1 MSKEN
6 SIKIVG
12 DMVNKN
18 LPHILTGLGVVG
30 VVATGVSAAK
40 AAPKAKEKV
49 DALDNPSKWEAAC
62 AAAPYYI
69 PTVLIGG
76 VSIACII
83 GADRVSTGR
92 YLALASSYAVLQKQ
106 LPDETK
112 NGVKKALGFKV
123 DEEEANKDKS
133 EKDVENK
140 TETKDIHYNETSKYK
155 CIDKHT
161 GTTFEAS
168 INQITT
174 AAFAVVDEIARLG
187 NSSMGTFYATLGY
200 DKFAEFDVFENMRF
214 GVDYATKS
222 FNYDYTVDLDDDGK
236 PYITL
241 DYDYSCCN
249 L

>member
-12 DMVNKN
+12 DMVNRN

-123 DEEEANKDKS
+123 DEESDDAEAK
-133 EKDVENK
+133 ENGDAGK
-140 TETKDIHYNETSKYK
+140 VLGDTTSKYK

-161 GTTFEAS
+161 GMEFEAS
-168 INQITT
+168 VAQLT
-174 AAFAVVDEIARLG
+174 AAAYAVSDELARLG
-187 NSSMGTFYATLGY
+187 NSSMGTFYANLGY
-200 DKFAEFDVFENMRF
+200 DRFSEFDVLERMRF
-214 GVDYATKS
+214 GSDYATGS
-222 FNYDYTVDLDDDGK
+222 FDYDISVELDEDGK
-236 PYITL
+236 PYIIL
-241 DYDYSCCN
+241 DYDYTCSER
-249 L
+249 